1 MRPGVDADGLVAHLA
16 DRHGCTTVLLY
27 GSTAR
32 GEDGPESDLDVLGFR
47 DADGHENDTSGF
59 QGRLLDAWIK
69 PVADL
74 RSAVEGGPEAREAF
88 LHVVGGI
95 PLADPEGLLARLLAQ
110 VADEAAHPVPID
122 PNKREF
128 LSSWCRK
135 MVQRA
140 RKGDPEGD
148 FRLHW
153 LLTDGLSI
161 AFQFMERR
169 YPGPKAALRIL
180 SVEDPEL
187 HARFV
192 EALRPGASLAAVER
206 LLDGLDAI
214 GAGSARGGSPTR

>member
-1 MRPGVDADGLVAHLA
+1 MTAPLDRDALA
-16 DRHGCTTVLLY
+16 AYLHDRHDCHTVLLY
-27 GSTAR
+27 GSVAR
-32 GEDGPESDLDVLGFR
+32 GEDGPESDVDVMGFR
-47 DADGHENDTSGF
+47 DAQGHENDTSEF

-69 PVADL
+69 PIGELENAVAG
-74 RSAVEGGPEAREAF
+74 RPEAREPF

-95 PLADPEGLLARLLAQ
+95 PLADPEGLLVRLLEQ
-110 VADEAAHPVPID
+110 VAAEGALPVPLD
-122 PNKREF
+122 PKRRAF

-169 YPGPKAALRIL
+169 YPGPKAALKVL
-180 SVEDPEL
+180 ASENPDL

-192 EALRPGASLAAVER
+192 EALMPGAPLEAVER
-206 LLDGLDAI
+206 LLDGLDAL
-214 GAGSARGGSPTR
+214 